1 MNSQK
6 WLIALLMTFA
16 QKLCSLVVDVKA
28 ILLIFINLN
37 QKSKYAQEVR
47 DPTLVISKA
56 FWIIDVVSSCETMAT
71 VI

>member
-1 MNSQK
+1 
-6 WLIALLMTFA
+6 MTFA
-16 QKLCSLVVDVKA
+16 RKLCSLVVDVKA

-47 DPTLVISKA
+47 DATLVISKA
-56 FWIIDVVSSCETMAT
+56 FWIIDVVSSCETMTT